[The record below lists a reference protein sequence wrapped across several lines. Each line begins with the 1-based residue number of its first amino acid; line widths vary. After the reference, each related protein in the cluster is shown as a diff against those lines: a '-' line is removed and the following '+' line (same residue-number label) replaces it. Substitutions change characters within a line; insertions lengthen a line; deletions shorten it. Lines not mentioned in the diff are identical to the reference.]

1 MRAWSNP
8 GKWSVNPMN
17 FAPEVTNDFE
27 LPERV
32 FVLDSTLR
40 KMTETPGCYWTNES
54 AVQIARAADEVGSP
68 YLIVNLV
75 SGWKPPSRR
84 ILDMF
89 EAVSRVKP
97 RRFKLIGTAWLT
109 KESIDM
115 AIDRGAEIVDLTRGD
130 MSRFPELYDYI
141 RGRGAL
147 VAKTMA
153 VNGRIE
159 HIPPAEMA
167 DQINQVAERDVV
179 YVGIHENK
187 GPTTPEAWRYYV
199 KALRRRLKREVPIDP
214 HIHNMLGHATS
225 AMCAAV
231 TAGAQGID
239 VAMNGIATDN
249 GLAALEEVVTSLEV
263 FYGVETGIDLRG
275 LRAYS
280 QVVREATGLP
290 VHPNK
295 P

>member
-1 MRAWSNP
+1 
-8 GKWSVNPMN
+8 
-17 FAPEVTNDFE
+17 
-27 LPERV
+27 
-32 FVLDSTLR
+32 
-40 KMTETPGCYWTNES
+40 
-54 AVQIARAADEVGSP
+54 
-68 YLIVNLV
+68 
-75 SGWKPPSRR
+75 
-84 ILDMF
+84 
-89 EAVSRVKP
+89 
-97 RRFKLIGTAWLT
+97 
-109 KESIDM
+109 
-115 AIDRGAEIVDLTRGD
+115 

-141 RGRGAL
+141 RSRGAL

-167 DQINQVAERDVV
+167 DQVNQVTERDVV

-187 GPTTPEAWRYYV
+187 GPTTPEAWRYYM
-199 KALRRRLKREVPIDP
+199 KALRRRLKREVPIVP

-231 TAGAQGID
+231 TGGAQGVD

-263 FYGVETGIDLRG
+263 FYGVETGIDLSQ
-275 LRAYS
+275 LRRYS

-295 P
+295 PLVGDLAYLMEYDLYVREVLQARLHGHDYVHLIAPSLVGHEYSIVWGLNTVEESSATEEKLRQMGLPHDEVTVRKVNDEIRATLEAKTAYPVYMTEAEVEAVARRLAAPAATAGTTS